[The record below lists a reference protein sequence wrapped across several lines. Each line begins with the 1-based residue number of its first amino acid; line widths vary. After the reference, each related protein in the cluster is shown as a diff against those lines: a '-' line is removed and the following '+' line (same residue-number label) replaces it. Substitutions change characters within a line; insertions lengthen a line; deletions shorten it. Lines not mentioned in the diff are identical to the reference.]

1 MTRQISICVDFRIN
15 AEQCACTRSV
25 PKVRGL
31 PSKLSFLLLDFHEIP
46 KKNVTL
52 MSDEFFGIFYKAE

>member
-15 AEQCACTRSV
+15 AEQYTCTRSV
-25 PKVRGL
+25 PKVCGL

-46 KKNVTL
+46 KNVTL
-52 MSDEFFGIFYKAE
+52 MSNEFFGIFYKAE